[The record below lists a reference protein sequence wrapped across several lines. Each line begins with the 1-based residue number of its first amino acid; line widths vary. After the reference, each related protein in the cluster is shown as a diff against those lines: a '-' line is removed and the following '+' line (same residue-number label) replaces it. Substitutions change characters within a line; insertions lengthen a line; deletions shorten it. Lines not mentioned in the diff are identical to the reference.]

1 MSKVTGS
8 FESVYRGVSQQVPQ
22 ARRSGQM
29 AEQVNMVSDPVRG
42 CVRRHG
48 SRLKHAVKVS
58 NLDMT
63 PEKAADLGKRY
74 VNMTYHCDGREY
86 ELFYAKGPVAGFNGV
101 SPVIA
106 YDKVTGRLLQTT
118 LHGALA
124 EQLEQSGVSS
134 IVSVGKFAFIAVNGF
149 KPTYEHLTNFSEER
163 VARKGVLWVRNGGFS
178 RTYTLKLTLADGT
191 KKTVTY
197 TTPAATYQGVL
208 DTSDI
213 PYDETKPWLYQQEVA
228 NRTNAYNTAVTQHIA
243 TATAAIAPD
252 AIARELSLKL
262 ITELG
267 TTNIAATGA
276 YVSWTETS
284 NVAYASFDDGGD
296 DSYARINVFSI
307 DSVEKLVPWA
317 YDGMLVRV
325 QPKQASNKEA
335 FYMVAVTKDGSQ
347 FGEVLWKES
356 AAQVITPQSVFC
368 VAYVHNGVLR
378 IGGSPNELNLATAGA
393 AGCPQFSPSVVGDSL
408 SQPLPQ
414 MFGRGIDYLG
424 VFQDRLLIG
433 TGSTILCSRP
443 GDYFNWFRQTVLDL
457 LDNDPIEMFALGS
470 EDDTIKWDTSFDRN
484 HVLFGRKF
492 QYVLPGRTPLTPK
505 NPSIQIMSA
514 NEDAIRAQPKSSGNF
529 VFFAKDASVKGSVH
543 QIQLGATADT
553 AEAYECS
560 QQLDRY
566 LNGYPIQ
573 LLCTTSP
580 YNVFVRTDGLP
591 NGFYVYAYL
600 DSMGGGER
608 LFDSW
613 SRWEWDPVLGT
624 CMGIAQY
631 LGDVLSLTI
640 RSTPGNGTWLCMDLF
655 TLDTRISDWPYLDSW
670 RTYTDV
676 ASNPL
681 WADSAAHD
689 RAFVAYG
696 KGHSYYMLG
705 SSWPGVGEN
714 MPWYDQAGHREGL
727 VFGWGFHADLELTN
741 PFLRDRNDKAI
752 TNGRLTLLNYSIT
765 INDSGGLVASRED
778 ADRTVRATAFDG
790 RLLSR
795 KQNVIGAA
803 PILDT
808 TVRVPVG
815 KEVRECR
822 VTLSAVTWL
831 PLEIASIEWT
841 GHWFNNARRV

>member
-1 MSKVTGS
+1 MAKVTGS
-8 FESVYRGVSQQVPQ
+8 FESVYRGVSEQVPQ

-29 AEQVNMVSDPVRG
+29 AEQVNMISDPVRG
-42 CVRRHG
+42 VVRRHG
-48 SRLKHAVKVS
+48 SRYIHGIKVS
-58 NLDMT
+58 NVDST
-63 PEKAADLGKRY
+63 PDRLAELGRKY
-74 VNMTYHCDGREY
+74 MNTTYHCDGREY
-86 ELFYAKGPVAGFNGV
+86 ELFYTRESVSGFDGV

-106 YDKVTGRLLQTT
+106 YDKEAKKLLQTT
-118 LHGALA
+118 LHGQLA
-124 EQLEQSGVSS
+124 ELLRTSGVSS
-134 IVSVGKFAFIAVNGF
+134 IVSVGKFAFIAVNGH
-149 KPTYEHLTNFSEER
+149 KPTYDFSTNFQETRS
-163 VARKGVLWVRNGGFS
+163 ARKGVLWVRNGGFS
-178 RTYTLKLTLADGT
+178 RTYTLKLTLVDGT
-191 KKTVTY
+191 TKTITY

-213 PYDETKPWLYQQEVA
+213 VYDEAKPWLYQQAVA

-252 AIARELSLKL
+252 AVARELSLKL
-262 ITELG
+262 IAALG

-276 YVSWTETS
+276 YVSWTESS

-296 DSYARINVFSI
+296 DSYARVNVFSV

-317 YDGMLVRV
+317 YDGMLMKVA
-325 QPKQASNKEA
+325 PKQASSKEA
-335 FYMVAVTKDGSQ
+335 FYMVATTKDGNQ

-356 AAQVITPQSVFC
+356 AAQVIKPKEVFC
-368 VAYVHNGVLR
+368 VAYIHNGVLR
-378 IGGSPNELNLATAGA
+378 IGGTPNDLNLGTAGA
-393 AGCPQFSPSVVGDSL
+393 AACPTFSQSVVGDSL

-424 VFQDRLLIG
+424 VFQDRLIIG

-443 GDYFNWFRQTVLDL
+443 GDYFNWFRQTVLDV

-484 HVLFGRKF
+484 HVMFGRKF
-492 QYVLPGRTPLTPK
+492 QYVLPGRVALTPK

-566 LNGYPIQ
+566 LKGYPIQ
-573 LLCTTSP
+573 LMCTTSP
-580 YNVFVRTDGLP
+580 YNVFVRTRGLP

-613 SRWEWDPVLGT
+613 SRWEWDPVLGAS
-624 CMGIAQY
+624 MGIAQY
-631 LGDVLSLTI
+631 LGDVLSLTV

-670 RTYTDV
+670 RMYTDV
-676 ASNPL
+676 VGSSE
-681 WADSAAHD
+681 WADHAAHD
-689 RAFVAYG
+689 AAYVAYG
-696 KGHSYYMLG
+696 KTHNYYMLG
-705 SSWPGVGEN
+705 SSWKDVAKN
-714 MPWYDQAGHREGL
+714 MPWFDNVGDREHL
-727 VFGWGFHADLELTN
+727 TFGWGFASDLELTN
-741 PFLRDRNDKAI
+741 PFLRDRNEKAI

-765 INDSGGLVASRED
+765 INDSGGLRAVRQD
-778 ADRTVRATAFDG
+778 ADREVPATAFDG

-795 KQNVIGAA
+795 KQNIVGAA

-822 VTLSAVTWL
+822 VTLSAMTWL